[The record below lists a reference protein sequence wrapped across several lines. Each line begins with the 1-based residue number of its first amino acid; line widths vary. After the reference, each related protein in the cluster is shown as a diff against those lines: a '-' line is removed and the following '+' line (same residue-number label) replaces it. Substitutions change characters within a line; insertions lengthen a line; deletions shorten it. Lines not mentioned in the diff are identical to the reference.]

1 MRALSK
7 IFVIAICLVGCGGGS
22 EDSPP
27 GPLAAHFEM
36 KHIIQVDTTQQ
47 TAALDAQRAW
57 NMAQAQEGKA
67 KADYDDMGTKI
78 QAARN
83 DRAKAKLELDT
94 AVLNKKSAEASADT
108 NKVNIAAK
116 DMRTAELA
124 LKAGDA
130 RIRYYEAYRGW
141 MKTHWRS
148 TQENMYWQE
157 AKFELAKAEVGKKNN
172 IAPVGVKYDSYPK
185 QEADRGKRA
194 ASAKAKSD
202 GGRAKAA
209 SAREDW
215 LKSQQIADQASGKP
229 SGFPDP
235 MGAAAPTTATP

>member
-7 IFVIAICLVGCGGGS
+7 IFAIALCLAACGGD
-22 EDSPP
+22 EDHPP
-27 GPLAAHFEM
+27 GPLSAKYEM
-36 KHIIQVDTTQQ
+36 KYIVQVDTSQQ

-57 NMAQAQEGKA
+57 NLAQATEGKA

-94 AVLNKKSAEASADT
+94 AALNKKSAEASNDT
-108 NKVNIAAK
+108 NKVNVAQK

-124 LKAGDA
+124 LKAADA

-141 MKTHWRS
+141 LKTHWRHA
-148 TQENMYWQE
+148 QEDMYWQE
-157 AKFELAKAEVGKKNN
+157 AKFEAAKAEVGKRNN
-172 IAPVGVKYDSYPK
+172 IAPKGVNYDAFPK

-194 ASAKAKSD
+194 ASAKAKAD
-202 GGRAKAA
+202 GGKAKAA
-209 SAREDW
+209 AAREEW
-215 LKSQQIADQASGKP
+215 LKSQQTADQASGKP
-229 SGFPDP
+229 SAYPDP
-235 MGAAAPTTATP
+235 MGAAAPATPPA